1 MLRDP
6 VQLKLRSGQKVD
18 VKVEVQTMSDSF
30 GNKVAAAAAATTA
43 HLKGRER
50 ERESAEITERHMLRL
65 YEAAETLIT
74 QSKELFA
81 NPGTVPIC
89 LTACSRVT
97 NPGLRGLRRT

>member
-1 MLRDP
+1 
-6 VQLKLRSGQKVD
+6 
-18 VKVEVQTMSDSF
+18 
-30 GNKVAAAAAATTA
+30 
-43 HLKGRER
+43 
-50 ERESAEITERHMLRL
+50 MLRL